1 MSKKIKSVDQL
12 TVAKLVAT
20 RLGLNLAQVMA
31 VIEYEQKTTRTTHR
45 LPRKS
50 IYL

>member
-1 MSKKIKSVDQL
+1 
-12 TVAKLVAT
+12 
-20 RLGLNLAQVMA
+20 MA

-50 IYL
+50 IYLW